1 VKQAEGDASLF
12 KQVFAAY
19 QKAPEVTRKRIYL
32 ETIGKVFAT
41 GGSGVKAGDSGVKAG
56 DSGVKA
62 GDSGVKAGGPG
73 GQGQAGKGGPRKII
87 MDEDAKGLL
96 PLLNLN
102 QEAK

>member
-1 VKQAEGDASLF
+1 LF

-41 GGSGVKAGDSGVKAG
+41 GGPGVQ
-56 DSGVKA
+56 
-62 GDSGVKAGGPG
+62 AGGPDVQAGAPDVQAGGPDVQAGDPG
-73 GQGQAGKGGPRKII
+73 GQDQAGKGGPRKII
-87 MDEDAKGLL
+87 IDEDAKGLL

>member
-41 GGSGVKAGDSGVKAG
+41 GGPGSQT
-56 DSGVKA
+56 
-62 GDSGVKAGGPG
+62 GGPG
-73 GQGQAGKGGPRKII
+73 SQTGGSGGQTGGPDGQAQTGKGSPRKII
-87 MDEDAKGLL
+87 IDEDAKGLL

>member
-1 VKQAEGDASLF
+1 LF

-41 GGSGVKAGDSGVKAG
+41 GGSGVQAGD
-56 DSGVKA
+56 
-62 GDSGVKAGGPG
+62 PG

-87 MDEDAKGLL
+87 IDEDAKGLL